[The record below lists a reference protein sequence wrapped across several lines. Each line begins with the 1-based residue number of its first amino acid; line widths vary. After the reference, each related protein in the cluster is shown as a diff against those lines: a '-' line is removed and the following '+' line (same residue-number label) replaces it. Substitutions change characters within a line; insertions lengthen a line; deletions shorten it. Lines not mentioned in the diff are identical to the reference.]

1 MNQPEHQIIK
11 NTITELINN
20 ISFLKNKQREK
31 INIILDSGLFNGAY
45 IIGSLYFLKELEKKQ
60 YVKIDKISGCSIG
73 SIIAVLYYVDLLDS
87 FNDIYNMG
95 VDELIKNNIF
105 NVDIMINILK
115 EKLPENICHLV
126 NKKLYISYYDLKLN
140 KKIVRTKYKNKDDI
154 IETIIRSCCFPLLL
168 NGNILYKN
176 RYIDGI
182 FPYIF
187 PESNINNIKTKNLF
201 IDLYGFDKIWHA
213 LSIKNEKTSFHRV
226 LGGILDIHLFYIK
239 ETPTSM
245 CSYTN
250 KWTFINKI
258 LYHFIRQLIEYIL
271 YIITYIYYFIKNNL
285 TSVQTR
291 IYLKKIFI
299 MIFQRIL
306 KCNTSRL

>member
-1 MNQPEHQIIK
+1 MNQTEHQIIK

-20 ISFLKNKQREK
+20 ISFSKNKQREK
-31 INIILDSGLFNGAY
+31 INLILDSGLFNGAY
-45 IIGSLYFLKELEKKQ
+45 LIGSLYFLKELEKKQ

-73 SIIAVLYYVDLLDS
+73 SVIAVLYYVDLLDS
-87 FNDIYNMG
+87 CNDIYTMC
-95 VDELIKNNIF
+95 VDELIKNNIISID
-105 NVDIMINILK
+105 VIINILK
-115 EKLPENICHLV
+115 EKLPENICHIV

-154 IETIIRSCCFPLLL
+154 IETIKRSCYFPLLL

-187 PESNINNIKTKNLF
+187 PENNINSKNLF

-226 LGGILDIHLFYIK
+226 LGGLLDIHLFYIK

-299 MIFQRIL
+299 IIFKKIL
-306 KCNTSRL
+306 KGDTCRI

>member
-1 MNQPEHQIIK
+1 MNQTEHQIIK

-20 ISFLKNKQREK
+20 ISFSKNKQREK
-31 INIILDSGLFNGAY
+31 INLILDSGLFNGAY
-45 IIGSLYFLKELEKKQ
+45 LIGSLYFLKELEKKQ

-73 SIIAVLYYVDLLDS
+73 SVIAVLYYVDLLDS
-87 FNDIYNMG
+87 CNDIYTMC
-95 VDELIKNNIF
+95 VDELIKNNIISID
-105 NVDIMINILK
+105 VIINILK
-115 EKLPENICHLV
+115 EKLPENICHIV

-154 IETIIRSCCFPLLL
+154 IETIKRSCYFPLLL

-187 PESNINNIKTKNLF
+187 PENNINSKNLF

-213 LSIKNEKTSFHRV
+213 LSIKNEKTNFHRV
-226 LGGILDIHLFYIK
+226 LAGLLDIHLFYIK

-299 MIFQRIL
+299 IIFKKIL
-306 KCNTSRL
+306 KGDTCRI